1 MVESKLTR
9 NALRLPIL
17 LCVVAFVSLV
27 AYPTLVTSQSENTQL
42 NTTLQDLQK
51 AESFG
56 AKPSEMQRLIDQMN
70 FIANLEIQL
79 QNLPPQDTA
88 RRAQLFDEIN
98 STLASVDAQAI
109 QLETIASQRTYM
121 DHVITY
127 STGMIGAILGT
138 MAYYF
143 GLLLYMQYRI
153 RRTLRM
159 KIIPK

>member
-1 MVESKLTR
+1 
-9 NALRLPIL
+9 
-17 LCVVAFVSLV
+17 
-27 AYPTLVTSQSENTQL
+27 
-42 NTTLQDLQK
+42 
-51 AESFG
+51 
-56 AKPSEMQRLIDQMN
+56 MQRLIDQMN

>member
-1 MVESKLTR
+1 
-9 NALRLPIL
+9 
-17 LCVVAFVSLV
+17 
-27 AYPTLVTSQSENTQL
+27 VTSQSENTQL